1 MKKTEEDIRM
11 LKHVLQIKVCC
22 YLPQAL
28 NKVCDI
34 EKFWIFSK
42 KKVIIKKAM
51 KKTFGKHSMVHLL
64 NKNKAFSNLFL
75 NLKT

>member
-1 MKKTEEDIRM
+1 M

-51 KKTFGKHSMVHLL
+51 KKTF
-64 NKNKAFSNLFL
+64 
-75 NLKT
+75 